1 MTVVTTKPNGTSAS
15 SGFGAT
21 GAASRHAATNDAS
34 DSSYIRGDGTGGDS
48 VLLQFAEPT
57 IPSGGLVKT
66 LALRARLRKDVSS
79 PPGVLYYTLWPDA
92 AVTADSADSAQNITW
107 NGITTVTLVPD
118 TRFASAPADV
128 QVGLRVTGTG
138 SLIDIFELYVDTV
151 YVAKPVTAP
160 SAPSGTL
167 TATNLPA
174 VQWANTLDADG
185 GPQTHYV
192 VKVFSAAQYGAG
204 GFDPATSTPTVSTV
218 TVREGADTSWTPTV
232 VLPNATYRA
241 YVWVAQTVNGVAH
254 WSDPAYTGFV
264 INASLPAVPDT
275 PVLTAEPVNG
285 RIKVHVEGNSGSATT
300 THLEVQRSEDGAT
313 WEPLRLLTDTAGVI
327 AGTSADLYDYE
338 APNGTV
344 MSYRVRAHHTASD
357 LVVASAWATVA
368 AGSWSS
374 SDWWLKCPESPTLN
388 QVVTPHSIPSYQR
401 PARQGVFQPL
411 GRADTVIVADKRG
424 APRGTLA
431 LDIDTYAQAVAIDEL
446 LDAQLPL
453 LLQAPPQHHWPD
465 RYIWFGDQDRARWI
479 DKAWIEPVVDTLA
492 WFEVLPPP
500 GVIDGWPA

>member
-1 MTVVTTKPNGTSAS
+1 MTVVTTRPNATVAN
-15 SGFGAT
+15 SGFAAT
-21 GAASRHAATNDAS
+21 GAASRHAALNDDS
-34 DSSYIRGDGTGGDS
+34 DSSYITGVTGDS
-48 VLLQFAEPT
+48 LTLGFAEPT
-57 IPSGGLVKT
+57 IPAGGLVKAIY
-66 LALRARLRKDVSS
+66 LRLRVAKSGAVNQSAKFTALIY
-79 PPGVLYYTLWPDA
+79 PAGVAGP
-92 AVTADSADSAQNITW
+92 AVGIVAGTNVTW
-107 NGITTVTLVPD
+107 NTPTTINASSGVFAATPSDLVALLQETDGHAD
-118 TRFASAPADV
+118 TRIYEAF
-128 QVGLRVTGTG
+128 
-138 SLIDIFELYVDTV
+138 FDTQ
-151 YVAKPVTAP
+151 YVAKPVVTP
-160 SAPSGTL
+160 SLPTGTL
-167 TATNLPA
+167 TTTNLPA

-192 VKVFSAAQYGAG
+192 VKIFSAAQYGAG
-204 GFDPATSTPTVSTV
+204 GFDPATSTPTASTV

-300 THLEVQRSEDGAT
+300 THLEVQRSEDGTT

>member
-1 MTVVTTKPNGTSAS
+1 MTVVTTRPNATNSAGGWLP
-15 SGFGAT
+15 SGG
-21 GAASRHAATNDAS
+21 GNRHAKLNDDS
-34 DSSYIRGDGTGGDS
+34 DSSYVTGEPNDFMYLG
-48 VLLQFAEPT
+48 FAEPT
-57 IPSGGLVKT
+57 IPSGGLVKSI
-66 LALRARLRKDVSS
+66 AVRLRNAKSGGFPNLTATVYPDGAGAADLCSGSS
-79 PPGVLYYTLWPDA
+79 FPGWTT
-92 AVTADSADSAQNITW
+92 AVTSTI
-107 NGITTVTLVPD
+107 
-118 TRFASAPADV
+118 ASAAFSATPTDLV
-128 QVGLRVTGTG
+128 VLLGLAG
-138 SLIDIFELYVDTV
+138 SPGSTLLLYEAFVDTV

-204 GFDPATSTPTVSTV
+204 GFDPATSTPTASTV

-300 THLEVQRSEDGAT
+300 THLEVQRSEDGTT